1 MWPWKKR
8 EIREVEPPHREV
20 PTDACA
26 IANEGI
32 GLLQKLLNLKGYG
45 ALSQSPFF
53 AAINLISSSVGQMH
67 WEVKTKNQDEDVPPF
82 FYADKVFDDCLLT
95 QFMLV
100 KNLIKDVLLYGNGF
114 AYIHRDNK
122 GVPMSIEYLPFGDCN
137 IIYNKANNTLF
148 YQIPKLTKSLVEPIN
163 VIHLVMHSANG
174 IEGKSILSFATNTV
188 KLAGNAEKAAS
199 DFFGGGMTVHG
210 ILSTESP
217 RLTKDQRES
226 IRSAWSESQVGTGT
240 GIAVLESGMK
250 YQQISSNSKDAQLLE
265 SRLFNIQEVARWFN
279 ISPVLLGDLS
289 KTSYNNL
296 EQAQLQFV
304 TNTLAPYVLMLEQEI
319 NRKLILPKDKNKY
332 YIDVVEEDIIKQ
344 DKQSQVNYLST
355 LVDKGIITRNEA
367 RKQLGYS
374 PVEGGDEL
382 MVSYSDP
389 NQNKINQDEN
399 PDNEEKNTEEQE
411 NEEE

>member
-1 MWPWKKR
+1 MWPFKKR
-8 EIREVEPPHREV
+8 EIREVEQPHIEQ

-67 WEVKTKNQDEDVPPF
+67 WEVKCKNDDDVPPN
-82 FYADKVFDDCLLT
+82 FYANKVFDDCLLT
-95 QFMLV
+95 KFMLV

-114 AYIHRDNK
+114 CYIHRDQK
-122 GVPMSIEYLPFGDCN
+122 GTPTTLEYLPFGDCN
-137 IIYNKANNTLF
+137 IVYNKTNNTLF
-148 YQIPKLTKSLVEPIN
+148 YQVPKITRSLVEPIN
-163 VIHLVMHSANG
+163 IIHVVMHSANG

-217 RLTKDQRES
+217 RLTKDQREG
-226 IRSAWSESQVGTGT
+226 IRTAWNESQIGNGT

-265 SRLFNIQEVARWFN
+265 TRLFNIQEVSRWFN

-304 TNTLAPYVLMLEQEI
+304 TNTLAPYIDMLEEEL
-319 NRKLILPKDKNKY
+319 NRKLILPKDRLKY

-344 DKQSQVNYLST
+344 DKQSQVNYLNT
-355 LVDKGIITRNEA
+355 LVNSGIITRNEA

-382 MVSYSDP
+382 MIAYSDP
-389 NQNKINQDEN
+389 NQNKINGS
-399 PDNEEKNTEEQE
+399 NEETQEDKNTEE
-411 NEEE
+411 NEDEQ

>member
-1 MWPWKKR
+1 MWPFRKQ
-8 EIREVEPPHREV
+8 EIREIDQPHKEV
-20 PTDACA
+20 PADACTEV
-26 IANEGI
+26 NEGI

-67 WEVKTKNQDEDVPPF
+67 WETKCKNDGDVPVS
-82 FYADKVFDDCLLT
+82 FYADRVFDDCLLT

-114 AYIHRDNK
+114 AYIHRDIK
-122 GVPMSIEYLPFGDCN
+122 GVPVKLEYLPFGDCN
-137 IIYNKANNTLF
+137 IIYNKITNTLF
-148 YQIPKLTKSLVEPIN
+148 YQVPKITKSLVEPIN
-163 VIHLVMHSANG
+163 IIHVAMHSQDG

-199 DFFGGGMTVHG
+199 DFFAGGMTVHG
-210 ILSTESP
+210 ILSTEAP

-226 IRSAWSESQVGTGT
+226 IRNAWGESQIGNGT

-250 YQQISSNSKDAQLLE
+250 YQQISSSSKDAQLLE
-265 SRLFNIQEVARWFN
+265 TRLFNIQEVSRWFN

-319 NRKLILPKDKNKY
+319 NRKLILPKDKIKY
-332 YIDVVEEDIIKQ
+332 YIDIVEEDIIKQ

-382 MVSYSDP
+382 MISYSDP
-389 NQNKINQDEN
+389 NQNKIN

-411 NEEE
+411 ENDDV

>member
-8 EIREVEPPHREV
+8 EIREVEQPHKEV

-114 AYIHRDNK
+114 AYINRDNK

-137 IIYNKANNTLF
+137 IIYNKTNNTLF
-148 YQIPKLTKSLVEPIN
+148 YQVPKLTKSLVEPIN
-163 VIHLVMHSANG
+163 IIHVVMHSSNG

-382 MVSYSDP
+382 MISYSDP
-389 NQNKINQDEN
+389 NQNKIN
-399 PDNEEKNTEEQE
+399 PDNKEKNTEEQE

>member
-1 MWPWKKR
+1 MWPFRKK
-8 EIREVEPPHREV
+8 EIREVEQPHIEQ
-20 PTDACA
+20 PTDACTS
-26 IANEGI
+26 ANEGI
-32 GLLQKLLNLKGYG
+32 GLMQKLLNLKGYG

-53 AAINLISSSVGQMH
+53 AAVNLISSSVGQMH
-67 WEVKTKNQDEDVPPF
+67 WEVKCKNDGDVPPI
-82 FYADKVFDDCLLT
+82 FYANNVFDDCLLT

-114 AYIHRDNK
+114 AYIHRDAR
-122 GVPMSIEYLPFGDCN
+122 GMPLTLEYLPFGDCN
-137 IIYNKANNTLF
+137 IVYNKATNVLF
-148 YQIPKLTKSLVEPIN
+148 YQVPKITKSLVEPIN
-163 VIHLVMHSANG
+163 IIHIAMHSQNG
-174 IEGKSILSFATNTV
+174 IEGKSVLSFATNTV
-188 KLAGNAEKAAS
+188 KLSGNAEKAAS

-217 RLTKDQRES
+217 RLTKEQRES
-226 IRSAWSESQVGTGT
+226 IRTAWNESQIGSGT

-265 SRLFNIQEVARWFN
+265 TRLFNIQEVARWFN
-279 ISPVLLGDLS
+279 ISPVLLGDLT

-332 YIDVVEEDIIKQ
+332 YIDIIEEDIIKQ

-355 LVDKGIITRNEA
+355 LVDKGVITRNEA
-367 RKQLGYS
+367 RKQLGYG
-374 PVEGGDEL
+374 PVEGGDDL
-382 MVSYSDP
+382 MISYSDP
-389 NQNKINQDEN
+389 NQNKINGDTEDKNTQ
-399 PDNEEKNTEEQE
+399 DNEDETE
-411 NEEE
+411 

>member
-1 MWPWKKR
+1 MWPFRKR
-8 EIREVEPPHREV
+8 EIREVEQPHKEV
-20 PTDACA
+20 PTDACTL
-26 IANEGI
+26 ANEGI

-67 WEVKTKNQDEDVPPF
+67 WEVKCKNQDEDVPPF

-122 GVPMSIEYLPFGDCN
+122 GVPIALEYLPFGECN
-137 IIYNKANNTLF
+137 IVYNKANNTLF
-148 YQIPKLTKSLVEPIN
+148 YQVPKLTKSLVEPIN
-163 VIHLVMHSANG
+163 IIHVVMHSANG

-319 NRKLILPKDKNKY
+319 NRKLILSKDKSKY
-332 YIDVVEEDIIKQ
+332 YIDIIEEDIIKQ

-374 PVEGGDEL
+374 PVEGADEL
-382 MVSYSDP
+382 MISYSDP
-389 NQNKINQDEN
+389 NQNKITGS
-399 PDNEEKNTEEQE
+399 DNEEKNTQTDEDEEKS
-411 NEEE
+411 

>member
-1 MWPWKKR
+1 MWPFRKR
-8 EIREVEPPHREV
+8 EIREVEQPHKEV
-20 PTDACA
+20 PTDACTL
-26 IANEGI
+26 ANEGI

-67 WEVKTKNQDEDVPPF
+67 WEVKCKNQDEDVPPF

-122 GVPMSIEYLPFGDCN
+122 GVPIALEYLPFGECN
-137 IIYNKANNTLF
+137 IVYNKAGNTLF
-148 YQIPKLTKSLVEPIN
+148 YQVPKLTKSLVEPIN
-163 VIHLVMHSANG
+163 IIHVVMHSANG

-210 ILSTESP
+210 ILSTETP
-217 RLTKDQRES
+217 RLTKEQRES
-226 IRSAWSESQVGTGT
+226 IRSAWSESQVGAGT

-265 SRLFNIQEVARWFN
+265 TRLFNIQEVARWFN

-319 NRKLILPKDKNKY
+319 NRKLILSKDKSKY
-332 YIDVVEEDIIKQ
+332 YIDIIEEDIIKQ

-374 PVEGGDEL
+374 PVEGADEL
-382 MVSYSDP
+382 MISYSDP
-389 NQNKINQDEN
+389 NQNKITGS
-399 PDNEEKNTEEQE
+399 DNEEKNTQTDEDEEKS
-411 NEEE
+411 